1 MKMITFRDLSGDY
14 VCSPPAPVD
23 NTSDPAV
30 VRSLHVCSVT
40 ESFGVK
46 LLVYCAFLKLEGGV
60 SGCLYQA
67 KLN

>member
-14 VCSPPAPVD
+14 VRSPPAPVD
-23 NTSDPAV
+23 KTSDPAV

-40 ESFGVK
+40 ELFGAK
-46 LLVYCAFLKLEGGV
+46 LLVYCKFLKLEGGV